1 MSDEMTAA
9 FQPSA
14 HVDTFARDHLPPPE
28 QWPDLSFDLPELQYP
43 ARLNAAVE
51 LLDKNVKNGN
61 GNRPAI
67 WMPVDGKPV
76 FATYAQLQTRVNKI
90 ANVLVEDFGLA
101 PGKIGRAHV

>member
-1 MSDEMTAA
+1 M
-9 FQPSA
+9 
-14 HVDTFARDHLPPPE
+14 
-28 QWPDLSFDLPELQYP
+28 PELQYP

-90 ANVLVEDFGLA
+90 ANVLVEDFGLV
-101 PGKIGRAHV
+101 PGNRVLLRGPNNAMMAYIFNDT